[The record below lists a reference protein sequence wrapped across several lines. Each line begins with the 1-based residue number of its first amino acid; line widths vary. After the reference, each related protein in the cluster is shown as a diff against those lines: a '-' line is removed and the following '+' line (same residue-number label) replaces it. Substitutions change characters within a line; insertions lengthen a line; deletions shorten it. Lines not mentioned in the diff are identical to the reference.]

1 MCSRALRSKI
11 LFNGSPPI
19 AARSLLLAR
28 TSSQSVAEAT
38 RTDPM
43 PADMYQLA
51 ADGSRLSPSAELPG
65 FTFDDGKNAYRSK
78 TSWEI
83 VRALTVFRLCS
94 FDFLINR
101 NKQVS
106 RSSYVKTGTPSS

>member
-19 AARSLLLAR
+19 AARTFLLAR

-38 RTDPM
+38 RRTDPI

-94 FDFLINR
+94 FDFLVNR

-106 RSSYVKTGTPSS
+106 LSYVKTGSPSS